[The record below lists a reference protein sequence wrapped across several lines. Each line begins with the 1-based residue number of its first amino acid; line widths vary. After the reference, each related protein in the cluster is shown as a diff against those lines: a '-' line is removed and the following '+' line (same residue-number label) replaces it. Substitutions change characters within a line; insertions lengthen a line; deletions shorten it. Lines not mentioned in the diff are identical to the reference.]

1 MDNLDIFQVILITAR
16 KLDKSKMFAP
26 GFVKQFKDVLRSI
39 SSPLLNYFSTVN
51 ASRNIFYA
59 FRIRNRIKI
68 NIVN

>member
-39 SSPLLNYFSTVN
+39 SSPLLNFYSVN
-51 ASRNIFYA
+51 TGRNIFYA
-59 FRIRNRIKI
+59 FRIRDRIKI
-68 NIVN
+68 NIMN